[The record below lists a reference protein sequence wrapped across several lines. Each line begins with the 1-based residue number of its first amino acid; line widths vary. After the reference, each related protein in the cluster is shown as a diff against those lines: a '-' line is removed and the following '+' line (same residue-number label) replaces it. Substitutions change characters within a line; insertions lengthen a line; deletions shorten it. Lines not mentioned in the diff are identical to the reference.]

1 MDPFYY
7 QFPRIVVGN
16 VYLLAG
22 MLQEAE
28 DVLQSSLSFCEKN
41 DIGQLTELAYLF
53 LASTLIAKGHM
64 KQGLSML
71 EEAQQVLIR
80 NQREFWYAQSEY
92 IFGKVYS
99 QFATGPKPAF
109 SVMTKNIGFLAKN
122 VPFAGKKAEEHFA
135 RAIEM
140 AKELGA
146 KGLLGTANLDLGLFH
161 KAKKKNDQAREYIS
175 EAIRIFEDCEAE
187 IYLRQA
193 KEALASLE
201 G

>member
-1 MDPFYY
+1 MA
-7 QFPRIVVGN
+7 
-16 VYLLAG
+16 YLLDG
-22 MLQEAE
+22 LFQEAE
-28 DVLQSSLSFCEKN
+28 DVLQSSLRFCEKN
-41 DIGQLTELAYLF
+41 GIGQLSEVANLF

-71 EEAQQVLIR
+71 EKAQQGLIR
-80 NQREFWYAQSEY
+80 NQRKMWSAQSEY
-92 IFGKVYS
+92 MFGKVYS
-99 QFATGPKPAF
+99 QIATGPTPAF